1 MQRRLKI
8 PYRLSEE
15 NKTILK
21 NVNLQLHPGEF
32 TAMIGPSGSG
42 KTTLLNLMANRIY
55 TKTYTGSIT
64 LDSVQVSPWVKNLIG
79 YVQQE
84 DVLYPFDT
92 PREAIEFQAKMKLK
106 SFDPSLIDRVI
117 GVLGLER
124 VQNDLTGS
132 AAGSG
137 FDNSTTKS
145 GLSGGER
152 RRVSIARELVTASK
166 VLLLDECTSG
176 LDVCTAE

>member
-8 PYRLSEE
+8 PYRLSEK

-64 LDSVQVSPWVKNLIG
+64 LDGVQVSPWVKNLIG
-79 YVQQE
+79 YVQ
-84 DVLYPFDT
+84 
-92 PREAIEFQAKMKLK
+92 
-106 SFDPSLIDRVI
+106 
-117 GVLGLER
+117 
-124 VQNDLTGS
+124 
-132 AAGSG
+132 
-137 FDNSTTKS
+137 
-145 GLSGGER
+145 
-152 RRVSIARELVTASK
+152 
-166 VLLLDECTSG
+166 
-176 LDVCTAE
+176 